1 MPQDDKGL
9 GTKPKPTRAELAV
22 AYLWMTPLAVWFVCW
37 VIWRKSARS
46 YADCKM
52 QTDDLSGCDFEA
64 AGRAVKFIAENGH
77 WTILPF
83 SVAVVVFAI
92 ATTALFGT
100 ARK

>member
-1 MPQDDKGL
+1 MPRGDKGL
-9 GTKPKPTRAELAV
+9 GTRPQPTKAQLAV

-37 VIWRKSARS
+37 VIWRKSARRH
-46 YADCKM
+46 ADCKM

-64 AGRAVKFIAENGH
+64 AGRVVKFIAENGH

-83 SVAVVVFAI
+83 SLAVVTSAI
-92 ATTALFGT
+92 AVTALFGT